1 MFQEKAGALDINDEL
16 TILRTFHF
24 DGVNYSD
31 GVGNV
36 KSIMQLIQFADYI
49 DNINKVCE
57 QYQLEGCL
65 RDSKMEALL
74 IIHDM
79 LISEK
84 TKDELTAAKSQDY
97 LIKIYEIL
105 GLNDQRLP
113 SLKLFALIRDSA
125 EFYQFLKEKNY
136 REAEGMQVFQ
146 QQHTLITQ
154 HLQHEEYNEQVLTH
168 LMVAF
173 RYIFPFLDTKQNLQ
187 QLMEQVYNVTALQ
200 IEKGYAADFIQLNT
214 VNKNVH
220 LVRLWFSRAEVSV
233 YLFLRMQLF
242 NDIIFL

>member
-1 MFQEKAGALDINDEL
+1 MFQEKAGALDINHEL
-16 TILRTFHF
+16 TILKTFHF
-24 DGVNYSD
+24 EGVNYSD

-49 DNINKVCE
+49 DNIHKVCE

-65 RDSKMEALL
+65 TDTKMKELL
-74 IIHDM
+74 IIHGM

-84 TKDELTAAKSQDY
+84 TKDELTAAKPQDY
-97 LIKIYEIL
+97 LRKIYQIL
-105 GLNDQRLP
+105 GLTDQQLP
-113 SLKLFALIRDSA
+113 SLKLFALIHDSA

-136 REAEGMQVFQ
+136 RGAEGMQVFQ

-187 QLMEQVYNVTALQ
+187 QLMEQVYHVTALQ
-200 IEKGYAADFIQLNT
+200 IKNGFAADFIQLNT

-233 YLFLRMQLF
+233 YLL
-242 NDIIFL
+242 